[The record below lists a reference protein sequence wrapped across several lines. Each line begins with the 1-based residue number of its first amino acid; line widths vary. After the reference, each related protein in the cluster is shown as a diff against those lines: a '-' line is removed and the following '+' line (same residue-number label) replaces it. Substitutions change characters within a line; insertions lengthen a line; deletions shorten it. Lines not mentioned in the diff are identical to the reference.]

1 MATKAPLIERL
12 VEELEYPLLNV
23 DNIKEFL
30 NANDYSVLFFT
41 EDINRYPESNDVAVV
56 LPELIQAFPQIKPAV
71 IARQDED
78 QIQSLF
84 DFYEWPA
91 LVFMRKDEHIETI
104 TRIQDWSFYLE
115 KIKNILTMPSE
126 KTKGMSIPVVTVP

>member
-12 VEELEYPLLNV
+12 IEELEYPLLNV

-30 NANDYSVLFFT
+30 DANDYSVLFFT

-71 IARQDED
+71 IAREDED

-84 DFYEWPA
+84 DFYAWPA

-115 KIKNILTMPSE
+115 KINQILTMPSQ
-126 KTKGMSIPVVTVP
+126 KTKGMNIPVVTVT